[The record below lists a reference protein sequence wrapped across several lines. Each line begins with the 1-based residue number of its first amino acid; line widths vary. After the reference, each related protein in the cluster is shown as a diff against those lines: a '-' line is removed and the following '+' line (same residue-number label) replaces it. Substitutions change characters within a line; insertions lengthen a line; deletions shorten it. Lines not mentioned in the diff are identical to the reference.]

1 MAAKSARKGPTKA
14 KKNLL
19 DSLGVESVDYKDT
32 ATLRVFISDRGKIR
46 SRGVT
51 GLTVQQQRQV
61 AQAIK
66 NAREM
71 ALLPYLPGQAATRC
85 TVPMTRIRQAGEL
98 TEAMLAKPMSARRT
112 RQATKRAPRAF
123 FAS

>member
-61 AQAIK
+61 AQERPRDGA
-66 NAREM
+66 A
-71 ALLPYLPGQAATRC
+71 ALPGPGQAATRC

>member
-1 MAAKSARKGPTKA
+1 MAAKSARKGLTKA

-46 SRGVT
+46 SRTVT

-71 ALLPYLPGQAATRC
+71 ALLPYPGQDRRQRAALC
-85 TVPMTRIRQAGEL
+85 P
-98 TEAMLAKPMSARRT
+98 
-112 RQATKRAPRAF
+112 
-123 FAS
+123 